1 MNSDHQA
8 PPVPRDI
15 GPPRYHGLDFVRAS
29 MMSLGVVLHTAL
41 VYMPEGWIYT
51 DPNSVEWSPMI
62 VWFIHT
68 FRMSAFF
75 VMAGFFGAMLY
86 QRRGAWKFIGHRFDR
101 IAIPLVVGSLILFP
115 LFSWSIGF
123 AWTHVFTKP
132 DQNGGAI
139 GSILASF
146 KEMDFGVDWKEF
158 STMQLWFLY
167 DLLWFYAAAVILT
180 PVLVRLGPVSRF
192 LGTVVKGMLLGPA
205 RFVTPVLLIGLSFL
219 LMIPMDE
226 PGIDTSDSWY
236 PDWKLLLTYS
246 LPFMVGWLVWY
257 HRTVVAEIERWC
269 WIFLGLAVPL
279 LLLATFGSLAWYM
292 SEEDETVFL
301 MVQLTSAAASWTT
314 ILALAGCCGRLLKRE
329 RPFIRYMV
337 DASYWIYLA
346 HMPLTIFIPALFR
359 YWDTSGL
366 LKMTV
371 SITLTMIVLLLSY
384 HLLVRNTAIGLVLSG
399 RRYPAWPFGRT
410 PHPEPPPTE

>member
-1 MNSDHQA
+1 
-8 PPVPRDI
+8 
-15 GPPRYHGLDFVRAS
+15 
-29 MMSLGVVLHTAL
+29 
-41 VYMPEGWIYT
+41 
-51 DPNSVEWSPMI
+51 
-62 VWFIHT
+62 
-68 FRMSAFF
+68 
-75 VMAGFFGAMLY
+75 
-86 QRRGAWKFIGHRFDR
+86 
-101 IAIPLVVGSLILFP
+101 
-115 LFSWSIGF
+115 
-123 AWTHVFTKP
+123 
-132 DQNGGAI
+132 
-139 GSILASF
+139 
-146 KEMDFGVDWKEF
+146 
-158 STMQLWFLY
+158 
-167 DLLWFYAAAVILT
+167 
-180 PVLVRLGPVSRF
+180 
-192 LGTVVKGMLLGPA
+192 
-205 RFVTPVLLIGLSFL
+205 
-219 LMIPMDE
+219 
-226 PGIDTSDSWY
+226 
-236 PDWKLLLTYS
+236 
-246 LPFMVGWLVWY
+246 
-257 HRTVVAEIERWC
+257 VVAEIERWC